1 MFGWTILPR
10 ANDTA
15 MPHVW
20 EMLSRYGQ
28 PENRASS
35 TPDPGGRPAGGLV
48 HVPASRSPVSRSG
61 RSVGLGLAV
70 LMARYKVVER
80 GLLPYLVLSQTV
92 PLIALAPLVVS
103 WGGRLHVGAFEWPR
117 WLSAAVLGAFLAFFP
132 VAVGTL
138 KGLTS
143 TPPASLELMDS
154 YAASWRQTLFKLRFP
169 AALPYIVPALK
180 LAATASVVGVVVAEI
195 STGLAGGIGRLII
208 EYAREATSDPAKV
221 FTAVFGAAALGLA
234 DGRDRR
240 AGRSG
245 GDAEPAAR
253 GDRVSDTADGRA
265 ERRRGPRPVQ
275 GVQRRTRRTRS
286 RPSSTSTS
294 MIAPGEFVSLIGPSG
309 CGKSTQLRLI
319 ANLTEPTTGRG
330 PGQRQAGAR
339 RAARSGLRDGVPA
352 GGPVRVANASTKNV
366 ELPLELKGWDRARRR
381 QRALEMLELVK
392 LPEFAEHFPWQ
403 LSGGMQQRV
412 AIARALAAHPPLLLM
427 DEPFGALDEM
437 TREHMQTELLRICGE
452 TSTTVVFVTHSIPEA
467 VFLSTRVVVMSPRP
481 GRITDVIDVELGPR
495 A

>member
-1 MFGWTILPR
+1 MTRFRRVWTFALALILVAVVWELYKVIGPEDGGTVFGWTILPR

-20 EMLSRYGQ
+20 EMVSRYGQ
-28 PENRASS
+28 PENRASD
-35 TPDPGGRPAGGLV
+35 TPILVVVLRGAWFTFRIALAGLALGT
-48 HVPASRSPVSRSG
+48 A
-61 RSVGLGLAV
+61 VGLGLAV

-221 FTAVFGAAALGLA
+221 FTAVFGAAALGLVL
-234 DGRDRR
+234 
-240 AGRSG
+240 AGIVALVDLVGMRN
-245 GDAEPAAR
+245 R
-253 GDRVSDTADGRA
+253 
-265 ERRRGPRPVQ
+265 PR
-275 GVQRRTRRTRS
+275 
-286 RPSSTSTS
+286 
-294 MIAPGEFVSLIGPSG
+294 
-309 CGKSTQLRLI
+309 
-319 ANLTEPTTGRG
+319 
-330 PGQRQAGAR
+330 
-339 RAARSGLRDGVPA
+339 
-352 GGPVRVANASTKNV
+352 
-366 ELPLELKGWDRARRR
+366 
-381 QRALEMLELVK
+381 
-392 LPEFAEHFPWQ
+392 
-403 LSGGMQQRV
+403 
-412 AIARALAAHPPLLLM
+412 
-427 DEPFGALDEM
+427 
-437 TREHMQTELLRICGE
+437 
-452 TSTTVVFVTHSIPEA
+452 EA
-467 VFLSTRVVVMSPRP
+467 M
-481 GRITDVIDVELGPR
+481 E
-495 A
+495 